1 MDRFFFFSFLQ
12 FIEKKVKL
20 LRTPRNSRCH
30 IDFYFLPNACIHFL
44 PIHRPTNSS
53 RSTRLAYIQRS
64 TWRDSPCPNYKLR
77 HRRPLCCEPKS
88 ILLNMLNEK
97 FRDDEKGW
105 EKKGGG
111 MEREGKIANAS
122 HTIRWWTERLKYRG
136 SRRMRKLPF
145 SSETQ
150 VHWLSVRCRFRLII
164 A

>member
-1 MDRFFFFSFLQ
+1 MNFISVTLRGSMKKSMKSDGSFLFFFSFFSLQ
-12 FIEKKVKL
+12 RKVKL

-88 ILLNMLNEK
+88 ILLNMLNENMK
-97 FRDDEKGW
+97 SFATMRKV
-105 EKKGGG
+105 EKK
-111 MEREGKIANAS
+111 REEEWKEKEKLR
-122 HTIRWWTERLKYRG
+122 TPLIRFVGEPSG
-136 SRRMRKLPF
+136 
-145 SSETQ
+145 
-150 VHWLSVRCRFRLII
+150 
-164 A
+164 